1 MQRVLTA
8 WHPGEGNAGDFYK
21 RFGFKETGERI
32 DEEIVAE
39 LKL

>member
-1 MQRVLTA
+1 MM
-8 WHPGEGNAGDFYK
+8 AGDFYK
-21 RFGFKETGERI
+21 KFGFIESGEKI